1 MASSAT
7 TRGGYRKQGLAD
19 NLNTWGLTSGVNGVF
34 DIMDEGVHGVETIS
48 LTGNKTLSSTNYTTN
63 EARHPV
69 HRFTDGGLSAVP
81 TITVPSTEGHWMMDN
96 TTVYA
101 LTVSNGG
108 VTASVSA
115 GRRAHVY
122 TNGTDC
128 YAIDM
133 LQSADLNDF
142 TAGLPYKFSTSTTDA
157 APGAGY
163 LRLDHATI
171 SSATGIYIDDQ
182 VVGGADASAWMRTW
196 DDSTSAITGF
206 VTIQKK
212 DTPTTNAIFSVSAL
226 ADDTDYIDLTVAYIA
241 GSGSFAANDDLFL
254 FFSRT
259 GDKGDTGSQGPTGDV
274 GGPVSST
281 DNALTRWNGTSGAS
295 LQNSGWVLGDSNGM
309 TAGGTL
315 NMNASELNNA
325 EMEGERWGETANGS
339 VSANQNI
346 TVAAPYQ
353 QGYTLAADIDITL
366 AAPASNKGYGKL
378 IKLTQDGTGGRA
390 PTIKN
395 AGGAEGTWLNTEP
408 TWTGRA
414 AASFDI
420 VTALYDADGSLY
432 LSHIFGD

>member
-63 EARHPV
+63 EARQPV

-122 TNGTDC
+122 TN
-128 YAIDM
+128 
-133 LQSADLNDF
+133 
-142 TAGLPYKFSTSTTDA
+142 
-157 APGAGY
+157 